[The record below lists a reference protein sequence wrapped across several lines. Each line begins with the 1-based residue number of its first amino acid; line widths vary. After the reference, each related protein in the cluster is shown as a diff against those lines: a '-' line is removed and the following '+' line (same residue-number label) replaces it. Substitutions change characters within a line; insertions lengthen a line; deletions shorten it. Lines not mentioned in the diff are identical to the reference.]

1 MLETEVH
8 LALQPTSRP
17 PDQELEAV
25 LASAVPEDDQELR
38 ALQPAGEELRALLA
52 SAVPALE
59 DVVRVIQ
66 RIGVNK
72 GFEEALVL
80 AATNMASRYKYS
92 SWQ

>member
-17 PDQELEAV
+17 TDQELEAPV
-25 LASAVPEDDQELR
+25 QELTGDN
-38 ALQPAGEELRALLA
+38 LELRHPDRELQALLA

-80 AATNMASRYKYS
+80 AATNMASRYSYL